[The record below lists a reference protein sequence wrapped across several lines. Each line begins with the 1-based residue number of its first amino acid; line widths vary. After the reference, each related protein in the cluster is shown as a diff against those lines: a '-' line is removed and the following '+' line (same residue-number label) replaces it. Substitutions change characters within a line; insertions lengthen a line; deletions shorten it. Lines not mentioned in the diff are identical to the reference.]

1 MQQPLAAASET
12 DALIIGAG
20 PAGLFQAFQLGL
32 LGLRCQLVDAL
43 PYAGGQCVALYAD
56 KALYDL
62 PGLPVTSGRALV
74 DGLLQQIA
82 PFAPPLHL
90 GQQVS
95 QLTRLDDGR
104 LHLTTS
110 AGQQFFTRSLVIAA
124 GMGAF
129 VPRRLALPE
138 AAQLEGTRLFYHPS
152 SAQDFAGQRVVVFGG
167 DDSAVATAIALAAH
181 ARRVTLVHRRQTL
194 QAEPA
199 LLAQW
204 QQLLGS
210 GQIDF
215 VVGQPCALVSE
226 QLHLT
231 GPDGQAQTLV
241 ADSLVAC
248 LGLSPRL
255 GPIKGWGLALEQQQ
269 LSVDTE
275 TLQTSEPGIFAVG
288 DIASYPGK
296 KKLLVCAFHEATL
309 AAWGIWGHLFPG
321 QARPLQYTT
330 SSSHLHQLLAVP
342 NPDQPCNTKTIP

>member
-12 DALIIGAG
+12 DALIVGAG

-43 PYAGGQCVALYAD
+43 PSAGGQCLALYAD

-62 PGLPVTSGRALV
+62 PGLPLTSGRALV

-90 GQQVS
+90 GQQLS
-95 QLTRLDDGR
+95 QLARLGDGR
-104 LHLTTS
+104 LRLATS
-110 AGQQFFTRSLVIAA
+110 SGQQFIARSLVIAA

-129 VPRRLALPE
+129 VPRRLALPG

-152 SAQDFAGQRVVVFGG
+152 SAHAFAGQRVIVFGG
-167 DDSAVATAIALAAH
+167 ADSAVAMAIALVAH

-199 LLAQW
+199 LLAQLH
-204 QQLLGS
+204 QLQGS

-215 VVGQPCALVSE
+215 VVGQPCAFESE
-226 QLHLT
+226 QLHLN
-231 GPDGQAQTLV
+231 GPDGQAQALP

-255 GPIKGWGLALEQQQ
+255 GPITDWGLALEQQQ
-269 LSVDTE
+269 LVVDTE
-275 TLQTSEPGIFAVG
+275 TMRTSEPGIFAVG

-309 AAWGIWGHLFPG
+309 AAWGVWGHLFPG
-321 QARPLQYTT
+321 QTRPLQYTT
-330 SSSHLHQLLAVP
+330 SSSHVHQLLGVP
-342 NPDQPCNTKTIP
+342 SEPTASTPAPPK